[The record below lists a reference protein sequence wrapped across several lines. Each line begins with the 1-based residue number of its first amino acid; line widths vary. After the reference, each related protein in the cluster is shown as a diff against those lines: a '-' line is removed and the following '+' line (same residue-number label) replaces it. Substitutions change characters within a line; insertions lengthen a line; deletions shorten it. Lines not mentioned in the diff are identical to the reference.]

1 VRHPYPRLVI
11 SLPEWVPAFMAAS
24 PASLATLEE
33 RMRLAISL
41 ARENVN
47 HGGGPFGAILVETE
61 GGRVVAPGVN
71 LVVPLS
77 CSLAHAEIVA
87 IAIAQQMAGSYDLG
101 APGLPALQLV
111 TSTEPCAMCLGA
123 IPWSGIRSLVCG
135 AGGEDAERIGF
146 DEGDKP
152 ERWPETLAGR
162 GISVLRGICGEEA
175 AGVLAHYARSGGP
188 IYNGSIR
195 ADSRDRSN
203 AVGSEP
209 HPAPLA
215 QTSNGPE

>member
-1 VRHPYPRLVI
+1 MIPKPKARAPIAPSGAVSLTYPKLII
-11 SLPEWVPAFMAAS
+11 SLPEWVPAFMAAA
-24 PASLATLEE
+24 PASLTTLEE

-61 GGRVVAPGVN
+61 SGRVVAPGMN

-77 CSLAHAEIVA
+77 CSLAHAEMVA
-87 IAIAQQMAGSYDLG
+87 IAIAQQLAGSYDLG
-101 APGLPALQLV
+101 AHGLPPLQLV

-135 AGGEDAERIGF
+135 AGAEAAERIGF

-152 ERWPETLAGR
+152 EGWPQALAGR
-162 GISVLRGICGEEA
+162 GISVVRGICGEEA
-175 AGVLAHYARSGGP
+175 AGVLADYERNGGH
-188 IYNGSIR
+188 IYNGR
-195 ADSRDRSN
+195 AGAS
-203 AVGSEP
+203 
-209 HPAPLA
+209 
-215 QTSNGPE
+215 

>member
-1 VRHPYPRLVI
+1 VRKPAVPSGGEPFTYPKLVI
-11 SLPEWVPAFMAAS
+11 ALPEWVRGFMAAA
-24 PASLATLEE
+24 PASLATPEE

-47 HGGGPFGAILVETE
+47 HGGGPFGAVLVEAE
-61 GGRVVAPGVN
+61 GDKVVAPGVN

-77 CSLAHAEIVA
+77 CSLAHAEMVA
-87 IAIAQQMAGSYDLG
+87 LSIAQQLAGSHDLG
-101 APGLPALQLV
+101 AHGLPPLQLV

-135 AGGEDAERIGF
+135 AGGEAAERIGF

-152 ERWPETLAGR
+152 DGWPEALASR

-175 AGVLAHYARSGGP
+175 ARVLADYGRNGGP
-188 IYNGSIR
+188 IYNGR
-195 ADSRDRSN
+195 TGA
-203 AVGSEP
+203 G
-209 HPAPLA
+209 
-215 QTSNGPE
+215 

>member
-1 VRHPYPRLVI
+1 VRYPYPRLVI
-11 SLPEWVPAFMAAS
+11 SLPEWVPAFVAAT
-24 PASLATLEE
+24 PASLTTLEE

-47 HGGGPFGAILVETE
+47 HGGGPFGAVLVEAE

-77 CSLAHAEIVA
+77 CSLAHAETVA
-87 IAIAQQMAGSYDLG
+87 ISIAQQMAGSYDLG
-101 APGLPALQLV
+101 AQGLPALQLV

-135 AGGEDAERIGF
+135 ADGEDAQRIGF

-152 ERWPETLAGR
+152 DRWPETLARR
-162 GISVLRGICGEEA
+162 GISVLRGICREEA
-175 AGVLAHYARSGGP
+175 AGVLADYARDGGR
-188 IYNGSIR
+188 IYNGR
-195 ADSRDRSN
+195 
-203 AVGSEP
+203 VGAS
-209 HPAPLA
+209 H
-215 QTSNGPE
+215 T